1 MLMANST
8 NDINF
13 NTTTNS
19 RPNTNPLPH
28 RDLLHPKV
36 KKLIFFFSFEIKHF
50 FLSICLIYDRN

>member
-1 MLMANST
+1 MLTANST

-13 NTTTNS
+13 NSPTNS

-36 KKLIFFFSFEIKHF
+36 IKKKTQIIRLFQ
-50 FLSICLIYDRN
+50 